1 MALRRLREAE
11 GGPVNAPQDRLAL
24 FLAPLADAKPERPD
38 YRAYDELK
46 RRLER
51 DFAGLPPADYERA
64 IAVIA
69 RATGV

>member
-11 GGPVNAPQDRLAL
+11 GGAVNAPPDRLSM
-24 FLAPLADAKPERPD
+24 FLAPLVSRKPERPD
-38 YRAYDELK
+38 YRAYGELK

-64 IAVIA
+64 IAIIA